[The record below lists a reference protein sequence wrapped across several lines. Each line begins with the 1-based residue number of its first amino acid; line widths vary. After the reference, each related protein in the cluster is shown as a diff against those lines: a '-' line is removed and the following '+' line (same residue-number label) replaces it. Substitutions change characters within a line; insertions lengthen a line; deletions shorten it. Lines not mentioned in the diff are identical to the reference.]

1 MFRVKIKSHIK
12 ENEEFDFRSTPK
24 QFASVT
30 EKSIREL
37 HDNSLLDIRRRYKN
51 KWTPNALKSMLQS
64 VAGQFNIAH
73 ARLEADYTTRLSSL
87 ENAYSAGLAD
97 INAQIINFGAEVEE
111 HNRLFDEYAAAYEK
125 IMGEK
130 PNSALR
136 YPQSKLDKI
145 EKDYKKLQEE
155 F

>member
-1 MFRVKIKSHIK
+1 MFRVKVKSHIK
-12 ENEEFDFRSTPK
+12 ENESFDFRNTPK

-30 EKSIREL
+30 EKSIKEL
-37 HDNSLLDIRRRYKN
+37 HDNSLLDIRRRYN
-51 KWTPNALKSMLQS
+51 DKWTPNALKSMLQS

-87 ENAYSAGLAD
+87 EIAYSAGLAD
-97 INAQIINFGAEVEE
+97 INAQIINFSAEVEE
-111 HNRLFDEYAAAYEK
+111 HNRLFNEYAAAYEK

-130 PNSALR
+130 PSSTLR
-136 YPQSKLDKI
+136 YPQAKLDKI
-145 EKDYKKLQEE
+145 EKDFKKLQEE